1 MTLDDLI
8 QVLQTEKAAAMS
20 GTWPSA
26 KDPNPEVILTS
37 AGIMIKTDAGT
48 CSTYRMVILA

>member
-1 MTLDDLI
+1 MREHGGIVGSL
-8 QVLQTEKAAAMS
+8 AALV
-20 GTWPSA
+20 
-26 KDPNPEVILTS
+26 VIVG